1 MKKNFSSNKD
11 QFDLIDLIQIIFYG
25 KTRIILSVFI
35 SFLIGLGYY
44 HLTPKSYFSSIVI
57 KSSQDSKLKKL
68 SILEQLVEIDQEKQE
83 QEINNLV
90 LQDIDKKKVI
100 LKRFIS
106 EIDDFEEFILILS
119 NFEKVK
125 KSVSNL
131 SIAEQEKKLFNYSRK
146 LELDLNKKETEL
158 LITLEWDNIEEAR
171 EILQNT
177 IKLVLKNLHESIF
190 KELKESLKFKKMF
203 VKNEDEEIL
212 NYLIE
217 QSSIAMELDI
227 EDNRVNSVGLFA
239 PNSLKLN
246 ISNVP
251 YYLRGYKAINKEIEL
266 INNRDYKNFE
276 FAEKQINLLKN
287 DEIEW
292 VNFNIYSTEV
302 NRAKNIK
309 LILSASISFGLI
321 FGIFYIL
328 ILNEL
333 QNRNTKKKTNKS
345 YF

>member
-328 ILNEL
+328 I
-333 QNRNTKKKTNKS
+333 
-345 YF
+345 